1 MPASTL
7 DLGLAKPRREARVV
21 VAMSGGVDSSVTA
34 ALLAEA
40 GYEVVGVTLQLY
52 AAGGPRTR
60 PGACCAGE
68 DIYDARRVADR
79 LGIRHYVLDFEARFH
94 EAVIEDFAESYL
106 RGETPIPCVRCNERV
121 KFRDLLDIARD
132 LGADALA
139 TGHYARRIAGPDGPV
154 LHRAVDAT
162 RDQSYF
168 LFATTQA
175 QLEFLRFPLG
185 DMSKERVRAEAMRF
199 GLAVA
204 DKPDSQD
211 ICFVPDGRYA
221 GVIERLRPGAAE
233 PGAIVDQNGQV
244 LGRHRGIIHFTVGQR
259 RGLGIAAPEPLY
271 VLAVD
276 AARREVVVGPQ
287 AALTRDRV
295 YTGPL
300 AWIGVDLPAPGEGR
314 AVVARLRSS
323 HPGAPGRLVRE
334 ADGTARVMLE
344 VPEAATAPGQACVL
358 HDGERV
364 LGGGWITGTGQSAAL
379 AHASSAAMPAA
390 RAAARVAA
398 A

>member
-1 MPASTL
+1 MPVSSI
-7 DLGLAKPRREARVV
+7 DLGLGRGARVV

-40 GYEVVGVTLQLY
+40 GYEAVGITLQLY
-52 AAGGPRTR
+52 ASGGERRR
-60 PGACCAGE
+60 PGTCCAGE

-79 LGIRHYVLDFEARFH
+79 LGIRHYVLDYEERFR
-94 EAVIEDFAESYL
+94 EAVIDDFADSYL

-121 KFRDLLDIARD
+121 KFGDLLDVARD

-139 TGHYARRIAGPDGPV
+139 TGHYVRRAAGPEGPE
-154 LHRAVDAT
+154 LHRAVDHA

-168 LFATTQA
+168 LFATTRA

-185 DMSKERVRAEAMRF
+185 DMPKERVRAHAERL

-204 DKPDSQD
+204 AKPDSQD
-211 ICFVPDGRYA
+211 ICFVPDGRYT

-233 PGAIVDQNGQV
+233 PGAIVDQAGRV
-244 LGRHRGIIHFTVGQR
+244 LGRHEGIIRFTVGQR

-276 AARREVVVGPQ
+276 AARRQVVVGPQ
-287 AALTRDRV
+287 AALLRDRV
-295 YTGPL
+295 FTGSL
-300 AWIGVDLPAPGEGR
+300 AWIGGDEPAPGEAR

-323 HPGAPGRLVRE
+323 HPGAPARLVRK
-334 ADGTARVMLE
+334 ADGTAEVTLE
-344 VPEAATAPGQACVL
+344 EPEAATAPGQACVL
-358 HDGERV
+358 YDADRV
-364 LGGGWITGTGQSAAL
+364 LGGGWITGTGQSATL
-379 AHASSAAMPAA
+379 
-390 RAAARVAA
+390 AAASRGATAANEAA
-398 A
+398 AA

>member
-7 DLGLAKPRREARVV
+7 DLGLGKPRSQTRVV

-52 AAGGPRTR
+52 AAGATRAR
-60 PGACCAGE
+60 PGTCCAGE

-79 LGIRHYVLDFEARFH
+79 LGIRHYVLDYEARFK
-94 EAVIEDFAESYL
+94 EAVIDDFADAYL

-121 KFRDLLDIARD
+121 KFRDLLDLARD

-139 TGHYARRIAGPDGPV
+139 TGHYARRAEGPAGPT
-154 LHRAVDAT
+154 LHRAVDHA

-168 LFATTQA
+168 LFATTQE
-175 QLEFLRFPLG
+175 QLDALRFPLG
-185 DMSKERVRAEAMRF
+185 AMPKAQVRAEAERL

-204 DKPDSQD
+204 AKLDSQD
-211 ICFVPDGRYA
+211 ICFVPEGRYA

-233 PGAIVDQNGQV
+233 PGAIVDQAGRV
-244 LGRHRGIIHFTVGQR
+244 LGRHEGIIHFTVGQR

-287 AALTRDRV
+287 AALLRDRV
-295 YTGPL
+295 FTGPL
-300 AWIGVDLPAPGEGR
+300 TWIGADAPRPGEER
-314 AVVARLRSS
+314 TVVARLRSS
-323 HPGAPGRLVRE
+323 HPGAPALLTRA
-334 ADGTARVMLE
+334 ADGAAEVTLD

-358 HDGERV
+358 YEGERL
-364 LGGGWITGTGQSAAL
+364 LGGGWIAGTGRSAAL
-379 AHASSAAMPAA
+379 EAASMAANTAA
-390 RAAARVAA
+390 NAAAA
-398 A
+398 

>member
-1 MPASTL
+1 MPASAL
-7 DLGLAKPRREARVV
+7 DFGLAKPRRETRVV

-52 AAGGPRTR
+52 AAGGPRRR

-79 LGIRHYVLDFEARFH
+79 LGIRHYVLDYEQRFR
-94 EAVIEDFAESYL
+94 EVVIDDFADSYL

-121 KFRDLLDIARD
+121 KFRDLLALARD

-139 TGHYARRIAGPDGPV
+139 TGHYARRMEGTAGPE
-154 LHRAVDAT
+154 LHRAVDGT

-168 LFATTQA
+168 LFATTQE
-175 QLEFLRFPLG
+175 QLQFLRFPLG
-185 DMSKERVRAEAMRF
+185 TLPKAQVRAEAARL

-204 DKPDSQD
+204 EKPDSQD
-211 ICFVPDGRYA
+211 ICFVPEGRYA

-233 PGAIVDQNGQV
+233 PGAIVDRDGRV

-259 RGLGIAAPEPLY
+259 RGLGIAGPEPLY
-271 VLAVD
+271 VVAVD

-287 AALTRDRV
+287 AALLRDRV
-295 YTGPL
+295 QTGPL
-300 AWIGVDLPAPGEGR
+300 AWIGTDAPAPGEER
-314 AVVARLRSS
+314 AVLARLRSS
-323 HPGAPGRLVRE
+323 HPGAPARVTPA
-334 ADGTARVMLE
+334 ADGSAAISLE
-344 VPEAATAPGQACVL
+344 EPATAPGQACL
-358 HDGERV
+358 LYEGERL
-364 LGGGWITGTGQSAAL
+364 LGGGWISGTGQSDAL
-379 AHASSAAMPAA
+379 AAASRDAAPAA
-390 RAAARVAA
+390 HVAA